1 MGRSCCVPTATCA
14 EETNSGQWHN
24 VTQARQVTRDRQKR
38 QTWLRIQR
46 NLKHGSRDV
55 TSGTESGYLPRR
67 GAPVRTAS
75 PSPSRRDTGKPRE
88 SCVPPLTGRALP
100 GRPASLFL
108 RVRAAAAISH
118 MPQRPATRVTTTGH
132 TAWTWAASEKN
143 RNGPLLRREETRSQ
157 PRRPRRIISLEGRRN
172 EEAGRPC
179 NRPRPF
185 FPLSL
190 QHKRKRGG
198 KMLCHA

>member
-24 VTQARQVTRDRQKR
+24 VTQARQVMRDKQKR

-46 NLKHGSRDV
+46 DLKHGSRDV
-55 TSGTESGYLPRR
+55 TSGAESGYLPRR

-88 SCVPPLTGRALP
+88 SCVSPLTGRALP

-132 TAWTWAASEKN
+132 TTWTWAASKQN
-143 RNGPLLRREETRSQ
+143 TQTVRSVRRAETRSQ
-157 PRRPRRIISLEGRRN
+157 PRRPRRIIPLEGRRN
-172 EEAGRPC
+172 EEAGRPATG
-179 NRPRPF
+179 RAPS
-185 FPLSL
+185 FPLFL
-190 QHKRKRGG
+190 
-198 KMLCHA
+198 